1 MAVLRTLQIFFCSFT
16 KLKFGQSFRDAK
28 HAKTHERQRI
38 LHRVVF
44 FTKSQ
49 KSENKNICVLHL
61 TFELI
66 KIQTCLIPQ
75 NDRLNLSFFEKYT
88 CSWQKKWPEV
98 ILKRPFIIR
107 KFWEIPFISLFF
119 LGLTQQQPP
128 PQQNRN
134 VQQFSNG
141 RAQQQT
147 IQERQIQVQI

>member
-88 CSWQKKWPEV
+88 CSWQKKMTRSYLKTAIYHSK
-98 ILKRPFIIR
+98 ILGNTLYFFI
-107 KFWEIPFISLFF
+107 FF
-119 LGLTQQQPP
+119 RSYTTTTTTSAEQKCT
-128 PQQNRN
+128 
-134 VQQFSNG
+134 
-141 RAQQQT
+141 T
-147 IQERQIQVQI
+147 I